1 MLSQIATP
9 EKKSEL
15 ISDFIQAQGRGLP
28 WGKKPCFTTGDD
40 NAQETLDAP
49 LVTCPCCGFR
59 NMDTSEFKRTYIEVD
74 VSDLTELKLRE
85 GDNDD
90 ADDLSLIHI

>member
-15 ISDFIQAQGRGLP
+15 ISDQAQGRGLL

-49 LVTCPCCGFR
+49 L
-59 NMDTSEFKRTYIEVD
+59 
-74 VSDLTELKLRE
+74 
-85 GDNDD
+85 
-90 ADDLSLIHI
+90 